1 LFLLCFRKDY
11 ERINFPDN
19 YETKFLDGFIHSRDI
34 KAEELPQVIK
44 NWPSFQILQKENEES
59 ANSVL
64 QRFDAQLKSIVN
76 SENLFKI
83 NLVLQTPFFVIMG
96 RKK

>member
-1 LFLLCFRKDY
+1 MFVLCFRKDY
-11 ERINFPDN
+11 ERINFPNN

-34 KAEELPQVIK
+34 KAEELSQVIQ
-44 NWPSFQILQKENEES
+44 NWPSFQGLQKENEEL
-59 ANSVL
+59 ANSVI
-64 QRFDAQLKSIVN
+64 QRFETQLKSIVN
-76 SENLFKI
+76 SQNLSKI